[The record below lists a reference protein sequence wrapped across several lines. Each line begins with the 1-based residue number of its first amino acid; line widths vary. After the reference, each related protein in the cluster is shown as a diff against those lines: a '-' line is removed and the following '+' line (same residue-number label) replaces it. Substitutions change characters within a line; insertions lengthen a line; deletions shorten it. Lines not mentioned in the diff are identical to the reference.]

1 MQLFCNDGHP
11 YTPKKLKYN
20 ITTILEYFIGS
31 KSRTLSS
38 KRNYHDLGAM
48 LLPFLAGPI
57 KLTTRQG
64 LPVTPKGVTGPHL

>member
-57 KLTTRQG
+57 KLRKFITARPEGTQQ
-64 LPVTPKGVTGPHL
+64 PEF